1 MALDFQN
8 YLYSSSPPD
17 FELFTP
23 PYLAKRRRSPPKIS
37 TRKFTPYKEDDRKL
51 RYSFQQLQLD
61 DSDSSSS
68 SSSIDSLFDYDDD
81 YGVDVVGLTKCTDR
95 LYFVNTFRSY

>member
-23 PYLAKRRRSPPKIS
+23 PYLAKRRRSPPKLS
-37 TRKFTPYKEDDRKL
+37 VRNFTPYKEDDRKL

-61 DSDSSSS
+61 DSDTSSSN
-68 SSSIDSLFDYDDD
+68 LFEYDEEF
-81 YGVDVVGLTKCTDR
+81 GVDIVGLTKCTDR
-95 LYFVNTFRSY
+95 LYL